1 MLFTPGHTQFLG
13 QHKSLI
19 KLFKASGGLDRY
31 IAWLSLVHRQMT
43 FEPKTSFEPVRR
55 CTYAAS
61 RSFKNSKSKAPF
73 KNSQFPLKNR
83 LFLQYFY
90 IIFESEKQKRKRR
103 GNLRKCSGF
112 PCTCR
117 GRVRHCAPAPPVQ
130 TLISI
135 VDCRKKKACF
145 LRHLLVA

>member
-1 MLFTPGHTQFLG
+1 
-13 QHKSLI
+13 
-19 KLFKASGGLDRY
+19 
-31 IAWLSLVHRQMT
+31 MT

-117 GRVRHCAPAPPVQ
+117 GRVCHCAPAPPVQ
-130 TLISI
+130 TLITALQATMNAHLCKLRLLALPWEQAWQ
-135 VDCRKKKACF
+135 VDCHNTQPNFVF
-145 LRHLLVA
+145 LSWFTLHHNSPIYDKCQMLSA